1 MCEMWNRRYAESKFI
16 YGIEPNVFFKEHLNR
31 LSPGKLLLPGDG
43 EGRNAAYAAKI
54 GWEVDAFDYSEQAVV
69 NAKAFFAAQNVA
81 VNCYQ
86 ASILEHPSCKEN
98 YQAVALLFLHLETK
112 DRPVAHRFLADSLQ
126 KGGTLLM
133 EVFSKKQLGRTSGG
147 PQNEDLLYD
156 LPDFEKDFPD
166 FDILQLEEVE
176 IHLAEG
182 ALHQGDAMVIRF
194 AGRKKI

>member
-1 MCEMWNRRYAESKFI
+1 MSEIWNRRYAESKFI

-54 GWEVDAFDYSEQAVV
+54 GWEVDAFDYSEQAVA
-69 NAKAFFAAQNVA
+69 NAQAFFTAQNVD
-81 VNCYQ
+81 VNCYRS
-86 ASILEHPSCKEN
+86 SILDQKPCPEK
-98 YQAVALLFLHLETK
+98 YQAVAVLYLHLHSA
-112 DRPVAHRFLADSLQ
+112 DRNAAHRFLTDTLQ
-126 KGGTLLM
+126 KGGVLLM

-147 PQNEDLLYD
+147 PQDEDLLYD
-156 LPDFEKDFPD
+156 LTEIEKDFSD